1 MAEELLAA
9 RSVSKRFGPTV
20 AVDDVTLSIS
30 AREIHAV
37 IGENGAGKSTLMH
50 LFEGRWVPD
59 SGEIRSAGRVAMVHQ
74 HFTLVPAFRVEEN
87 IALASL
93 GPSLRSFD
101 MDRASGPGLEAAQ
114 RLGWKLDAQARTE
127 DLSVGMKQRIEIAK
141 ALSTQARAFLF
152 DEPTAVLDKAETE
165 ELFRVLRGLRDQGA
179 GVVLIAH
186 NLAEVLSVADRIT
199 VLRGGKIVGSVER
212 SEANLDQLE
221 RWMIGDRLAKAE
233 ALAPNLGAAVLE
245 ATDVTVRGARG
256 EAAVQGVGF
265 RLRQGEILG
274 FGGVDGNGQVELAEA
289 LAGVRAI
296 QSGTIDLFGGSR
308 RPAYI
313 PQDRRSEG
321 LALGA
326 SVFDNLMIEGSRLPT
341 LRRGPFVRIAAAR
354 EWAGS
359 LIEEFSIKTPGL
371 DAPAGSLSGGNQ
383 QKIVVARALHQTPDV
398 LVAVNPTRGLDLR
411 ATEFVRSRIRSAA
424 AKGAGVALFSS
435 DRDELDELSHHVF
448 RMSGGALVGAT

>member
-1 MAEELLAA
+1 MLAA

-20 AVDDVTLSIS
+20 AVDEVTLTI
-30 AREIHAV
+30 AAGEIHAV

-50 LFEGRWVPD
+50 LFEGRLTPD
-59 SGEIRSAGRVAMVHQ
+59 SGEIRAAAKVAMVHQ

-87 IALASL
+87 IALSNL
-93 GPSLRSFD
+93 RPSLRSFD
-101 MDRASGPGLEAAQ
+101 VASASRPGLDAAG
-114 RLGWKLDAQARTE
+114 RLGWKLDPHALAQ

-141 ALSTQARAFLF
+141 ALATQSRTFIF

-165 ELFRVLRGLRDQGA
+165 ELFRVLRGLRDRGA

-186 NLAEVLSVADRIT
+186 NLTEVLSVADRIT
-199 VLRGGKIVGSVER
+199 VLRSGKVVESVER
-212 SEANLDQLE
+212 SQANLEQLE
-221 RWMIGDRLAKAE
+221 RWMIGDRLSRAQ
-233 ALAPNLGAAVLE
+233 APELNLGPTVLE
-245 ATDVTVRGARG
+245 AADLVVRGARG
-256 EAAVQGVGF
+256 ELAVKGVGF

-296 QSGTIDLFGGSR
+296 ESGTIALGHAGKR
-308 RPAYI
+308 RSYI
-313 PQDRRSEG
+313 PQDRRTEG

-326 SVFDNLMIEGSRLPT
+326 SVFDNLMIEGCRLPN

-354 EWAGS
+354 AWARD
-359 LIEEFSIKTPGL
+359 LIEEFSIKTPDL
-371 DAPAGSLSGGNQ
+371 EAPAGSLSGGNQ

-411 ATEFVRSRIRSAA
+411 ATDYVRSRIRSAA
-424 AKGAGVALFSS
+424 ANGAGVVLFSS
-435 DRDELDELSHHVF
+435 DRDELDELSHHVH
-448 RMSGGALVGAT
+448 RMSGGTLVGAA

>member
-20 AVDDVTLSIS
+20 AVDNVTLSIS

-101 MDRASGPGLEAAQ
+101 MDRASKPGLEAAQ
-114 RLGWKLDAQARTE
+114 QLGWKLDAQARTE

-186 NLAEVLSVADRIT
+186 NLTEVLSVADRIT

-233 ALAPNLGAAVLE
+233 ALAPNLG
-245 ATDVTVRGARG
+245 
-256 EAAVQGVGF
+256 
-265 RLRQGEILG
+265 
-274 FGGVDGNGQVELAEA
+274 
-289 LAGVRAI
+289 
-296 QSGTIDLFGGSR
+296 
-308 RPAYI
+308 
-313 PQDRRSEG
+313 
-321 LALGA
+321 
-326 SVFDNLMIEGSRLPT
+326 
-341 LRRGPFVRIAAAR
+341 
-354 EWAGS
+354 
-359 LIEEFSIKTPGL
+359 
-371 DAPAGSLSGGNQ
+371 
-383 QKIVVARALHQTPDV
+383 
-398 LVAVNPTRGLDLR
+398 
-411 ATEFVRSRIRSAA
+411 
-424 AKGAGVALFSS
+424 
-435 DRDELDELSHHVF
+435 
-448 RMSGGALVGAT
+448 